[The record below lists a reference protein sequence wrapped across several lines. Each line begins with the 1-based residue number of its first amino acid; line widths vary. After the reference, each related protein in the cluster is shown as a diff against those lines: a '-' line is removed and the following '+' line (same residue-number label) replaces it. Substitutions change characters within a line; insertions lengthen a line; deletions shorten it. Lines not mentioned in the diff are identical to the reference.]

1 MIIGTVQIKSAKN
14 LPILVCLF
22 LTACSSLGVEPW
34 QRDQFAREDM
44 ALDSEK
50 LDLTLDDHIYFS
62 KEGTSGGRALAGG
75 GCGCN

>member
-1 MIIGTVQIKSAKN
+1 MMIFGTELIRSLAF
-14 LPILVCLF
+14 LVCF
-22 LTACSSLGVEPW
+22 SLTACAGLGVEPW